1 MKKKIVIGIGEILW
15 DLLPDGKQLGGA
27 PANFVWHAQQLGAE
41 GTVVSAVGDDELGD
55 EIRNIIKEKALGNG
69 ISVSEMPTGTV
80 SVELRNGI
88 PDYII
93 HENVAWDFI
102 ELNDLA
108 REKTSQAEAI
118 CFGSLAQRSEVSAKN
133 IRIALDSAPDE
144 CLKIFD
150 INLRQAFYSKEIIE
164 ASLKRANVFK
174 INDEE
179 LFIVREMFGVSGT
192 DQEVCRELMELFDLK
207 LVALT
212 GGEEGSML
220 ISKEEK
226 SEIKTPKVEVA
237 DTIGAGD
244 SFSAALAM
252 GMLEGLPLKKIHSR
266 AVTLSAFVCTQ
277 NGATPVI
284 PNDLFQQ
291 ALL

>member
-1 MKKKIVIGIGEILW
+1 
-15 DLLPDGKQLGGA
+15 
-27 PANFVWHAQQLGAE
+27 
-41 GTVVSAVGDDELGD
+41 
-55 EIRNIIKEKALGNG
+55 
-69 ISVSEMPTGTV
+69 
-80 SVELRNGI
+80 
-88 PDYII
+88 
-93 HENVAWDFI
+93 
-102 ELNDLA
+102 
-108 REKTSQAEAI
+108 
-118 CFGSLAQRSEVSAKN
+118 LAQRSEVSAKN
-133 IRIALDSAPDE
+133 IRTALDSAPDS

-150 INLRQAFYSKEIIE
+150 INLRQAFYSKEVIE

-179 LFIVREMFGVSGT
+179 LLIVKEMFGVSGT
-192 DQEVCRELMELFDLK
+192 DQEVCRELMDMFDLK

-220 ISKEEK
+220 ISKEGT

-244 SFSAALAM
+244 SFTAALAM
-252 GMLEGLPLKKIHSR
+252 GMLEELPLKEIHSR

-284 PNDLFQQ
+284 PDDLFQKV
-291 ALL
+291 L

>member
-1 MKKKIVIGIGEILW
+1 MEKKTVIGIGEILW

-27 PANFVWHAQQLGAE
+27 PANFAWHAQQLGAE
-41 GTVVSAVGDDELGD
+41 GTVVSAVGEDEPGE
-55 EIRNIIKEKALGNG
+55 EIRDIIKDKALGNG
-69 ISVSEMPTGTV
+69 ISISSKPTGTV
-80 SVELRNGI
+80 SVELSNGI

-108 REKTSQAEAI
+108 KEKTLQADAI
-118 CFGSLAQRSEVSAKN
+118 CFGSLAQRSDVSAKN
-133 IRIALDSAPDE
+133 IRTALDSAPEE

-179 LFIVREMFGVSGT
+179 LLIVREMFGVSGT
-192 DQEVCRELMELFDLK
+192 DEEVCRELMDMFDLK
-207 LVALT
+207 LTALT
-212 GGEEGSML
+212 GGEKGSML
-220 ISKEEK
+220 IAKGEV
-226 SEIKTPKVEVA
+226 SEIKTPKVEVV

-244 SFSAALAM
+244 SFTAALAM
-252 GMLEGLPLKKIHSR
+252 GMLEGLPLKEIHNR

-277 NGATPVI
+277 KGATPVI
-284 PNDLFQQ
+284 PDDLFQKVI
-291 ALL
+291 